1 MESTLPDVARRWF
14 GLEGARRIRWALFV
28 VSLLPPTS
36 LFVVTAWHSRS
47 HALDEAYKAVEKSTL
62 VLQGHAQK
70 VFESYELVMD
80 RVEDRVAAIPPG
92 GLRNSPELH

>member
-14 GLEGARRIRWALFV
+14 GMEGARRILWALFV
-28 VSLLPPTS
+28 VSLVLPIG
-36 LFVVTAWHSRS
+36 LFIAAAWHSRT
-47 HALDEAYKAVEKSTL
+47 HALDEAYKAIERATL

-80 RVEDRVAAIPPG
+80 RVEDRVVSIP
-92 GLRNSPELH
+92 LRTPNKTVCIG